1 VIVLGID
8 LSGRSTGVTAA
19 AVLEGRRF
27 GRPRLTT
34 WEDHALNGRRG
45 DARLVEFARQTRP
58 RWIAIDAPL
67 TLPHTITCR
76 DSDCRRC
83 FPAGDVAPSYG
94 SRALDGR
101 AAWVARGYETK
112 EPMPT
117 AMIAAVAFRG
127 IYLRRLLRR
136 HGFDR
141 VIETW
146 PMGVY
151 RALERAS
158 DSRVAPATDDA
169 WRRRQLQKVVDG
181 VPGDRS
187 AGKLSRDS
195 LDAVAAAYAAW
206 CRAERRADRIAAQ
219 DAEDEG
225 EIWIPRPARGARGA
239 GSGRARI
246 PV

>member
-19 AVLEGRRF
+19 AVLEGRRY
-27 GRPRLTT
+27 GRPRLTI

-45 DARLVEFARQTRP
+45 DARLVDFAQRTRP
-58 RWIAIDAPL
+58 GWIAIDAPL
-67 TLPHTITCR
+67 TLPHTVTCR
-76 DSDCRRC
+76 DDHCRRC
-83 FPAGDVAPSYG
+83 FPGGDVAPSYG

-112 EPMPT
+112 APMPT
-117 AMIAAVAFRG
+117 AMIAALAFRG
-127 IYLRRLLRR
+127 IYLSRLFRR
-136 HGFDR
+136 HGFKR

-151 RALERAS
+151 RALERAG
-158 DSRVAPATDDA
+158 DSRSARKTDDA
-169 WRRRQLQKVVDG
+169 WRRHQLQTVLDG
-181 VPGDRS
+181 VPGRRS
-187 AGKLSRDS
+187 AGKLSRDA

-206 CRAERRADRIAAQ
+206 CRAEGRADRIAAS

-225 EIWIPRPARGARGA
+225 EIWIPRVPARTRR
-239 GSGRARI
+239 S
-246 PV
+246 